1 MRKAVSVLLVWCAA
15 VAMASAQAPAQAP
28 AKDYSRKAPAPPY
41 TMATYHLVMLKPGPE
56 AGRLGGTSE
65 GQKVVQAHVLY
76 MYKNATEGNYAAAG
90 PFLDGLDISGVIVV
104 KAPSAERVKEIVAE
118 DPAVKAGMFVVET
131 APFMA
136 PEGWFGGWA
145 PFGKFEKVFFGFL
158 VSGANR
164 DQDAETAKRLQGEHL
179 AYMEGQAAEGKLV
192 LAGPITADGTRRG
205 IVVYRVGDEAEAR
218 RRGEGDPMI
227 KAGRLALDLHP
238 WQVPLGALPVTGK

>member
-1 MRKAVSVLLVWCAA
+1 MTKAVSVLLVWCAA
-15 VAMASAQAPAQAP
+15 VALASAQ
-28 AKDYSRKAPAPPY
+28 DFSRKAPAPPY
-41 TMATYHLVMLKPGPE
+41 TMATYHLVLLKPGPE

-65 GQKVVQAHVLY
+65 GQKVVQAHVFY
-76 MYKNATEGNYAAAG
+76 MYQNATDGNYVAAG

-104 KAPSAERVKEIVAE
+104 KVPTAERVREILAE
-118 DPAVKAGMFVVET
+118 DPAVKAGMFVFET

-136 PEGWFGGWA
+136 PEGWFGSWA

-158 VSGANR
+158 VSGPNR

-192 LAGPITADGTRRG
+192 LAGPIAAEGTRRG
-205 IVVYRVGDEAEAR
+205 IVVYRVADEAEAR